1 MRTILRIVI
10 TVAVLLFLIFL
21 WRPDFVTNA
30 GKALMNAVHGSNAY
44 GSALVVPNLK
54 GQGSDLQVSLQGLTS
69 NVHYV
74 VTLNQGSC
82 NGTVLKT
89 FGAIT
94 SDNTGGITD
103 TFTLADLKLATQS
116 GMWVNVH
123 EGTSASGQSVACG
136 QVQFNGKLQT
146 VDTSSPAATS
156 TSTSYSQNHNAATA
170 VPTSDASSTTTNDP
184 FDDTHHHSPS
194 FPHTGVAPGDNNT
207 YNNYTGP
214 RKY

>member
-1 MRTILRIVI
+1 VRTILRIVMI
-10 TVAVLLFLIFL
+10 VAVLVFLIFL

-30 GKALMNAVHGSNAY
+30 GKALMNAVHSSNTY

-89 FGAIT
+89 FAAVT
-94 SDNTGGITD
+94 SDGSGGITN
-103 TFTLADLKLATQS
+103 TFALADLQLATQS

-136 QVQFNGKLQT
+136 QVQFNGQT
-146 VDTSSPAATS
+146 INTAPPTATS
-156 TSTSYSQNHNAATA
+156 TSVNNNAATA
-170 VPTSDASSTTTNDP
+170 VPTRDTSSSATTDP
-184 FDDTHHHSPS
+184 FDDTHHHTPS
-194 FPHTGVAPGDNNT
+194 FPHTGIAPGNNNT
-207 YNNYTGP
+207 YDNYTGP

>member
-10 TVAVLLFLIFL
+10 TVMVLLFLILL
-21 WRPDFVTNA
+21 WRPDVVTNA
-30 GKALMNAVHGSNAY
+30 GKALMNAAHGSNAY

-82 NGTVLKT
+82 NGVVLKT

-94 SDNTGGITD
+94 SDGSGGIMN
-103 TFTLADLKLATQS
+103 TFALADLKLVTQS

-136 QVQFNGKLQT
+136 QVQFNGHIQT
-146 VDTSSPAATS
+146 VDSSTPTAAS
-156 TSTSYSQNHNAATA
+156 TSTFYTPNQNAATA
-170 VPTSDASSTTTNDP
+170 VPTSDTASSATSDQ
-184 FDDTHHHSPS
+184 FDNPHHSPS
-194 FPHTGVAPGDNNT
+194 FPHTGVAPGENTT

>member
-1 MRTILRIVI
+1 MRTILRIVMI
-10 TVAVLLFLIFL
+10 VAVLVFLILL
-21 WRPDFVTNA
+21 WRPDFVKNA
-30 GKALMNAVHGSNAY
+30 GKALMNAVHSSNAY

-94 SDNTGGITD
+94 SDGTGGITN
-103 TFTLADLKLATQS
+103 TFALADIRLTTQS

-146 VDTSSPAATS
+146 VDTSSPATTS
-156 TSTSYSQNHNAATA
+156 TSTVYSSNHNAATA
-170 VPTSDASSTTTNDP
+170 VPTSDTASSTTDNQ
-184 FDDTHHHSPS
+184 FDNPRHYSPS
-194 FPHTGVAPGDNNT
+194 FPHTGVAPGDNST